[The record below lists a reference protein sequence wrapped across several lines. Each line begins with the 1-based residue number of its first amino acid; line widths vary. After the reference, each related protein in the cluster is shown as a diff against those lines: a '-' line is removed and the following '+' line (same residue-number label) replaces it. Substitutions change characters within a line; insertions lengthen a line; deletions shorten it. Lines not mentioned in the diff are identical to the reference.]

1 MHDDAIR
8 AAVRAM
14 VPNRIQGFSY
24 GTEGSK
30 ADPPVFVVRDIW
42 RKPDE
47 QELWRGPALT
57 KADQEEFEERCEMER
72 MRLGIAAYLA
82 ASKRR
87 GRKRCV

>member
-14 VPNRIQGFSY
+14 VPDRIQGFGY
-24 GTEGSK
+24 GTKGSSVK
-30 ADPPVFVVRDIW
+30 AEPPVFVVRDVW

-47 QELWRGPALT
+47 QELWRGSALT
-57 KADQEEFEERCEMER
+57 TADREEFEERCKMER

-82 ASKRR
+82 A
-87 GRKRCV
+87 C